1 MKSNEIR
8 FYIQIRF
15 KLGIEPKDILNELK
29 TAISDHAP
37 SLKTIYNW
45 ISAFKKNPHSI
56 EDKPRAGRPITAV
69 TTQNIAIVK
78 DLIEDNPSISYD
90 QMIAQTSLSNGSLTT
105 ILHKHLYVR
114 KLTSRWIPH
123 LLSDDSKKIR
133 VALCNEN
140 LQKFNENKWRLGD
153 IITGDESWFYLR
165 NIKKKETNK
174 SWVKKGEEARTV
186 VRRGRFESK
195 FMFTIFLRRFG
206 PVLITYL
213 DRGKTVDSQ
222 TYIENCLQPIV
233 TYLNKQ
239 RKSTGAKNIKI
250 HHDNAR
256 PHIHS
261 TIVNNF

>member
-45 ISAFKKNPHSI
+45 ISAFKKNPRSI
-56 EDKPRAGRPITAV
+56 EDKPRARRPITAV

-90 QMIAQTSLSNGSLTT
+90 QMIAQTSLSKGSLTT
-105 ILHKHLYVR
+105 ILHKRLYVR

-123 LLSDDSKKIR
+123 LLSDDNKKIR

-165 NIKKKETNK
+165 NIKQMSRTNGMLYK
-174 SWVKKGEEARTV
+174 S
-186 VRRGRFESK
+186 
-195 FMFTIFLRRFG
+195 
-206 PVLITYL
+206 
-213 DRGKTVDSQ
+213 
-222 TYIENCLQPIV
+222 
-233 TYLNKQ
+233 
-239 RKSTGAKNIKI
+239 
-250 HHDNAR
+250 
-256 PHIHS
+256 
-261 TIVNNF
+261 

>member
-1 MKSNEIR
+1 MLSKKSS
-8 FYIQIRF
+8 
-15 KLGIEPKDILNELK
+15 
-29 TAISDHAP
+29 T
-37 SLKTIYNW
+37 
-45 ISAFKKNPHSI
+45 I

-105 ILHKHLYVR
+105 ILHKHLYVS

-123 LLSDDSKKIR
+123 LLSDDNKKIR

-140 LQKFNENKWRLGD
+140 LQKFNENKWRLCD

-195 FMFTIFLRRFG
+195 FMFTIFLEDVVQF
-206 PVLITYL
+206 
-213 DRGKTVDSQ
+213 
-222 TYIENCLQPIV
+222 
-233 TYLNKQ
+233 
-239 RKSTGAKNIKI
+239 
-250 HHDNAR
+250 
-256 PHIHS
+256 
-261 TIVNNF
+261 